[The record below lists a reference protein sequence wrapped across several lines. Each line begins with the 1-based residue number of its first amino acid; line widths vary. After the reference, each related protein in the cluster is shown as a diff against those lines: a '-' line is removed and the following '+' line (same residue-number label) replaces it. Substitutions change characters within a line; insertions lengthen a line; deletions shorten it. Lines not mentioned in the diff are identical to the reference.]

1 MKLLYKIIYIEDK
14 KWHSKKKLF
23 LLLLK
28 QIHENVIFH
37 SRMISIF
44 SISFSIAPGC
54 ERRGHEKRKLYFV
67 KRQEKSWQV
76 KFASI

>member
-14 KWHSKKKLF
+14 KWHSKKLF

-54 ERRGHEKRKLYFV
+54 ERRVHEKRKLYFV
-67 KRQEKSWQV
+67 KKAG
-76 KFASI
+76 KILAS

>member
-14 KWHSKKKLF
+14 KWHSKKTF
-23 LLLLK
+23 PTSLK

-67 KRQEKSWQV
+67 KKAG
-76 KFASI
+76 KILAS